1 MLRGYRCEC
10 GTEFEH
16 SHSPEDNVARCPSC
30 GRIATE
36 RDEIMGGRA
45 CDVIVPMYPG
55 SLKQKAGYVHTHGD
69 RPAEK
74 GSVAVPRTG
83 EIK

>member
-16 SHSPEDNVARCPSC
+16 SHAPDDDVARCPSC
-30 GRIATE
+30 ARIATSD
-36 RDEIMGGRA
+36 DEILGGR
-45 CDVIVPMYPG
+45 VFGTIVPMYKG
-55 SLKQKAGYVHTHGD
+55 SLKHKAGWQHTHAD